1 MSENHAVRPHPEHVV
16 LELGGDL
23 GALIVYADP
32 ELHGSEIEISR
43 LDDDSGRSHKEVLE
57 RSIDGRPTYAAVFDL
72 LSEGSYTL
80 WVDDSPR
87 ARDVAVEAGR
97 VAELDWR
104 SMMAV
109 R

>member
-1 MSENHAVRPHPEHVV
+1 MSENHSVRPHPEHVV

-23 GALIVYADP
+23 GALIVYTDS

-43 LDDDSGRSHKEVLE
+43 LDDDSRRSHKDVLE
-57 RSIDGRPTYAAVFDL
+57 RSIDGRPAYAAVFDL
-72 LSEGSYTL
+72 LSQGSYTL

-104 SMMAV
+104 SVVTV